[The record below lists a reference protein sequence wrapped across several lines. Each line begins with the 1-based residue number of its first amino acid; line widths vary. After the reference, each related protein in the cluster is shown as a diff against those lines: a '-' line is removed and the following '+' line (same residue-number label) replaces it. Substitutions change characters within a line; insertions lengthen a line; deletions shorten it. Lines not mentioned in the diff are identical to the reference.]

1 MDNGIEHIDDLIGK
15 YLAGEATPQESAVLE
30 GWMRESESNRKYVD
44 QFRLI
49 FDKASAVKELQRF
62 DTDAAWNKVKS
73 NLKKKN
79 ARTARLEPAPSYAL
93 WWKIA
98 ASIIVVLGVGFFL
111 YENMTLTPDEI
122 IKPVEVVAEDKTV
135 GDTLPD
141 GSGVFLNKE
150 TKIAYAYDKKDK
162 KHEVKLAGEA
172 YFNVKH
178 DKDETFIIDAQGIYI
193 RDIGTSFNVKAYPE
207 SNTVE
212 VLVEE
217 GEVIFYTADNP
228 GIHLHA
234 NGKGVYNKID
244 KTFTIDQPEANV
256 LAYKTKFFIFSG
268 TDLKTVVETLNDVY
282 DKKIIIDQR
291 LENCQLTVSFR
302 EETIDEIVQVITETL
317 GLTYT
322 ESGGNFMLQGE
333 GCE

>member
-1 MDNGIEHIDDLIGK
+1 LDNGIENIDDLIGK
-15 YLAGEATPQESAVLE
+15 YLAGEATPQESAILE
-30 GWMRESESNRKYVD
+30 VWMRESESNRKYVD

-49 FDKASAVKELQRF
+49 FEKASAVKELQNF

-79 ARTARLEPAPSYAL
+79 VKSVRLDPSPSYAF
-93 WWKIA
+93 WWRVA
-98 ASIIVVLGVGFFL
+98 ASIIVVIGVGFFL
-111 YENMTLTPDEI
+111 YKNMTPEEI
-122 IKPVEVVAEDKTV
+122 VKPVEVVAEDKTV

-150 TKIAYAYDKKDK
+150 TKVAYAYNKKDK

-217 GEVIFYTADNP
+217 GEVIFYTNDNP

-234 NGKGVYNKID
+234 NGKGIYNKVT
-244 KTFTIDQPEANV
+244 KTFTIDEPEANV
-256 LAYKTKFFIFSG
+256 LAYKTKLFIFSG
-268 TDLKTVVETLNDVY
+268 TDLKTVVESLNGVY
-282 DKKIIIDQR
+282 DKKIIIDKR
-291 LENCQLTVSFR
+291 IENCQLTVSFR
-302 EETIDEIVQVITETL
+302 EETLDEIVQVIAETL

-322 ESGGNFMLQGE
+322 ESGGSFMLEGE